1 MSYDIPCDF
10 APKINQSWVQFA
22 LGFSVASIYIP
33 GIIGASVGTAYFL
46 LMIVMPILIYNIKIT
61 LTLRHFWAFLFVCYA
76 TLSLFWTFSF
86 KIGLFYL
93 IQIIVLA
100 MVFYY
105 GSYLN
110 DLTSVVRGFAL
121 GFGISAIISIF
132 QAFGYEPVY
141 AIKLPSG
148 APAGLSVNPNM
159 FSEASAI
166 LLVALIVLK
175 QWFWTIV
182 TLPGI
187 VLAHSRAAL
196 LALAVC
202 GLIYMWNRS
211 KSFVLLMTPVLIL
224 FVIGAYYNNHFDIS
238 SLKERLQIWVDTI
251 RGLSFFG
258 QGVGSFEILMP
269 KYAYYL
275 DTVRVIPKYAHNE
288 FLQLLFEFGIGCIFI
303 IPLITYVFKSN
314 ANERY
319 VLFAAGVISFFS
331 FPFHVS
337 VSAFLIVLFAG
348 YFNRGDDTSRDDG
361 VYC

>member
-22 LGFSVASIYIP
+22 LGFGVAAIHIP
-33 GIIGASVGTAYFL
+33 GLIGASVGTSYFL
-46 LMIVMPILIYNIKIT
+46 LMIVMPLLIYNIRIE
-61 LTLRHFWAFLFVCYA
+61 LTLRHFWALIFVCYA

-86 KIGLFYL
+86 KIGLFHL

-110 DLTSVVRGFAL
+110 DLTSIVQGFAL
-121 GFGISAIISIF
+121 GIGVSAIIAIF
-132 QAFGYEPVY
+132 QVFGHEPVY
-141 AIKLPSG
+141 AVKLPSG
-148 APAGLSVNPNM
+148 APAGLFVNPNM

-175 QWFWTIV
+175 QWWWTIV

-187 VLAHSRAAL
+187 ALAHSRAAL
-196 LALAVC
+196 MALAVC

-224 FVIGAYYNNHFDIS
+224 FVIGAYYNNHFDVS
-238 SLKERLQIWVDTI
+238 SLQERLQIWVDTI
-251 RGLSFFG
+251 RGLSLFG
-258 QGVGSFEILMP
+258 QGVGSFEVLMP
-269 KYAYYL
+269 KYAHYL
-275 DTVRVIPKYAHNE
+275 DTVKVVPKYAHND
-288 FLQLLFEFGIGCIFI
+288 FLHLIFEFGIGFLFL
-303 IPLITYVFKSN
+303 IPLITYTFKSN

-319 VLFAAGVISFFS
+319 VLFAAGVIGFFS
-331 FPFHVS
+331 FPFHVP

-348 YFNRGDDTSRDDG
+348 YFNRANTFRNDG